1 MNLCGRVLY
10 MLGSNKYSTA
20 YCYYVI
26 YLTLLMFYPLVAD
39 KVKFVSKIELNNSGT
54 KHIQ

>member
-1 MNLCGRVLY
+1 M
-10 MLGSNKYSTA
+10 
-20 YCYYVI
+20 
-26 YLTLLMFYPLVAD
+26 LLMFYPLVAD